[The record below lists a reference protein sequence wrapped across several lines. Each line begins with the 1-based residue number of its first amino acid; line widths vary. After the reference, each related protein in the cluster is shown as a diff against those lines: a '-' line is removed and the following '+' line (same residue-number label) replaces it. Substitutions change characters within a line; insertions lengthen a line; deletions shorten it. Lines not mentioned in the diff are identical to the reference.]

1 MSISAEIE
9 RQILLERERLTFP
22 PLPTQKATGVGI
34 ARFIVSCDSNAIFVL
49 QLAKEVLFIVNEHS
63 LEVWPSLEYWNKI
76 LPSQFVSNCLSELTK
91 QEKIEAQIRWEQL
104 AYDEKIKEAG
114 QDERW
119 TLSSWLSWLEPEGRE
134 WFWWNAIQFE
144 PPLDNTHFVIEVTSL
159 DSPFMSGSLK
169 WLFKACGAVDVVS
182 EDDL

>member
-1 MSISAEIE
+1 MRISVEVE
-9 RQILLERERLTFP
+9 RQILLERERLFFP

-34 ARFIVSCDSNAIFVL
+34 ARFIVSCDSHAFCIL
-49 QLAKEVLFIVNEHS
+49 QLAKKVIFIVNKYS
-63 LEVWPSLEYWNKI
+63 LEEWPSLEYWNKI
-76 LPSQFVSNCLSELTK
+76 LPPQFINNCLPELTK
-91 QEKIEAQIRWEQL
+91 NEKIENQKRWAHL
-104 AYDEKIKEAG
+104 TYDEKIKEAA

-119 TLSSWLSWLEPEGRE
+119 TLSSWLSWLEPGERE
-134 WFWWNAIQFE
+134 WFWWNTIQLE

-159 DSPFMSGSLK
+159 DSPFMQGSLQ